1 MRLFPQ
7 FTGFDWDGG
16 NRQKNWRQHKVAW
29 WECEEVFFNQ
39 PLYVFRDERHS
50 LREERLYLL
59 GKTHNN
65 RLLFVVFTRRTSRI
79 RSVSARD
86 MSRRERKIYLE
97 KVEKDT
103 KV

>member
-1 MRLFPQ
+1 MHLFPQ
-7 FTGFDWDGG
+7 FIGFDWDEG

-39 PLYVFRDERHS
+39 PLYVSQDQRHS
-50 LREERLYLL
+50 LAEERFYVL

-65 RLLFVVFTRRTSRI
+65 RLLFIVFTRRSSTI
-79 RSVSARD
+79 RVISARD
-86 MSRRERKIYLE
+86 MSRKERKVYLG
-97 KVEKDT
+97 KAEKDS